1 MSAPPA
7 GVEAGAPLARLTTIG
22 TGGPARF
29 LARPASAQELAQV
42 LAWADAE
49 ELDVAVIGLGSNL
62 LVADAGYDGLALHLE
77 GALAAIE
84 IDGTTVRCG
93 GGASLAAVVRRATEA
108 ALTGIEFGCAIPGTV
123 GGAVRMN
130 AGAYGSE
137 IRDVLATAE
146 VVSATGVRA
155 GGPAEL
161 DLSYRHS
168 NVRGA
173 EVVAEVVLQLERG
186 VRDQIRERVREMQ
199 RRRSESQ
206 PRKART
212 FGSVFKNPDE
222 GPGAGALIEGCELKG
237 RVIGGAR
244 ISTVHANFIE
254 NTGDARS
261 ADVAALVALARRCVR
276 ERFGVDLEHEVELLG
291 PVSLV

>member
-1 MSAPPA
+1 MSAPPP
-7 GVEAGAPLARLTTIG
+7 GVEADAGLARLTTIG

-29 LARPASAQELAQV
+29 LARPATAAALADV
-42 LAWADAE
+42 LAWAAGE
-49 ELDVAVIGLGSNL
+49 GLPVAVIGLGSNL
-62 LVADAGYDGLALHLE
+62 LVADEGYDGIALRLE

-84 IDGTTVRCG
+84 IDGTTVRAG
-93 GGASLAAVVRRATEA
+93 GGASLAAIVRRATEA
-108 ALTGIEFGCAIPGTV
+108 GLAGIEFGCAIPGTV

-137 IRDVLATAE
+137 IRDVLRTAE
-146 VVSATGVRA
+146 VVSAEGTRS
-155 GGPAEL
+155 GGPQDLE
-161 DLSYRHS
+161 LSYRHS
-168 NVRGA
+168 NVRGS
-173 EVVAEVVLQLERG
+173 EVVACAVLQLAPG
-186 VRDQIRERVREMQ
+186 VRDEIRARVREMQ

-222 GPGAGALIEGCELKG
+222 GRGAGALIEACGLKG
-237 RVIGGAR
+237 HVIGGAR

-254 NTGDARS
+254 NAGDARS
-261 ADVAALVALARRCVR
+261 ADVAALVTLARACVR

-291 PVSLV
+291 PVTLG